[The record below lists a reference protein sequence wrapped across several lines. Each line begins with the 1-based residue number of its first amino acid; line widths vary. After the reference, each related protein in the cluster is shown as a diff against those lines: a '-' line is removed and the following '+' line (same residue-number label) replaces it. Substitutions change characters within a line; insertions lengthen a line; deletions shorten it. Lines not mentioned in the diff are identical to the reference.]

1 MTRPSA
7 VLGRLAGKV
16 TGRVVE
22 SVQPD
27 VVLSHVDLDAL
38 LDRIDVNRLLDG
50 VDINRVLDRV
60 DVERLLDR
68 LDVERVLERVDLE
81 RLVDRVDVAR
91 LVERVDVESLVRRSG
106 LPGVVVE
113 SQARLAGSVLDLARR
128 QLAGLDALLDDAVR
142 RLLRR
147 DVQTVPIAAQLTGS
161 NGRLTVT
168 GHYAG
173 AVSRAA
179 ATALD
184 LVIVTA
190 SFTIG
195 LAGVDLLTNA
205 FWGLSVRRALP
216 ATTGVA
222 VLAFCYAIGF
232 LGIAART
239 PGQGIVG
246 LRVVRSD
253 GGTIHPGQAL
263 RWVVAFPVSVVPLGL
278 GFVPIVFHREHRAL
292 HDLVAGTAVV
302 HDWGDR
308 PAELPGPLSAFLA
321 RRAESP

>member
-1 MTRPSA
+1 MARPAA

-38 LDRIDVNRLLDG
+38 LDRIDVNRVLDGIDVNGLLDRID
-50 VDINRVLDRV
+50 VSRLLDRV

-68 LDVERVLERVDLE
+68 VDVERLL
-81 RLVDRVDVAR
+81 DRVDVGR
-91 LVERVDVESLVRRSG
+91 LVDRVDVESLVRRSG

-113 SQARLAGSVLDLARR
+113 SQARLAGSVLDLVRR

-147 DVQTVPIAAQLTGS
+147 DVQLSGTT
-161 NGRLTVT
+161 GRLTIT

-184 LVIVTA
+184 LLIITA

-195 LAGVDLLTNA
+195 LAGVNLLTNA

-216 ATTGVA
+216 ATAGVVA
-222 VLAFCYAIGF
+222 LAFCYAIGF

-253 GGTIHPGQAL
+253 GGTIRPGQAL
-263 RWVVAFPVSVVPLGL
+263 RWVAAFPVSVVPLGL

-308 PAELPGPLSAFLA
+308 PAELPGPLSAFLS